1 MLGDTMQLGSQLLG
15 RQKQEDLSQN
25 SNRRRILWNLKLK
38 QAKVPPRYNAVTQPG
53 VFNCTQPLGPQ
64 HEYPLQQA
72 TEVPQTHSRPY
83 PDLRSPTPTHTG
95 LALSQD

>member
-25 SNRRRILWNLKLK
+25 NNRRQILWSLKLK
-38 QAKVPPRYNAVTQPG
+38 QAKVPPRHNAVTQPG
-53 VFNCTQPLGPQ
+53 VFNCTPPLGPQ

-72 TEVPQTHSRPY
+72 TLVPQTHSRSY